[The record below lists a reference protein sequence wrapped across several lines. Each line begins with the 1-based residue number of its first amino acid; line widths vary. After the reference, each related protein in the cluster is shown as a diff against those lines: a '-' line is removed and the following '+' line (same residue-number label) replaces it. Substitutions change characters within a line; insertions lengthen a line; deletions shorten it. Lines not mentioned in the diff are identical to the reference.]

1 MEHLETLR
9 LMLDQ
14 NLTATAEIQS
24 PAYSAHSCWDAKKLR
39 LERERH
45 ALIEAIATMETFK
58 KLPEILS

>member
-14 NLTATAEIQS
+14 NLTDTAEIQS
-24 PAYSAHSCWDAKKLR
+24 PAFSTDIWDAKKLR

-45 ALIEAIATMETFK
+45 ALIEAIATMVTYN